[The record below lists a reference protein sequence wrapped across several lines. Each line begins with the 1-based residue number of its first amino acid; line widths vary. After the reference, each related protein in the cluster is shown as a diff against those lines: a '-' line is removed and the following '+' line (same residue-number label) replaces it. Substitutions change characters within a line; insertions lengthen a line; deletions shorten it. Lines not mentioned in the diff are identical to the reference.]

1 MIRYQIG
8 SRLPASHYFDV
19 SIHIDSPDPAG
30 QGLRLPN
37 WIPGSYMIRDFARNL
52 LDLRAEGPG
61 AAIAIDQV
69 DKSNWRI
76 EPCEGAVTVS
86 YRIYARDL
94 SVRAAHLDHS
104 HGYYNGSSVFMEV
117 MGQADQPCEVL
128 IERPRADHCADWR
141 VATSLQREQAEA
153 FGFGL
158 YRALDYDDLIDHPV
172 EMGTFRCVSFIACGV
187 PHDIILTGRF
197 DCDEDRLAADLRTI
211 CEHHIRFFGEP
222 APMGYYQFQVMV
234 IGNGYGGLEHRASTS
249 LVTKR
254 DSLPKP
260 GQTDVDDDYRDFL
273 GLCSHEYFHSW
284 NVKRIK
290 PEAYRPYQLQQE
302 VYTDLLWAFEGIT
315 SYYDD
320 LGLLRSGLI
329 EVEAYLELFAQVM
342 TRVQRGRGR
351 LRQSVAESSFNA
363 WTKFYKQDENATNAI
378 VSYYAKG
385 SLVAACIDLKLRA
398 LSDGE
403 RGLDDVMRHLWQSYL
418 EDGKGVEADTIQR
431 LVSEIAGTDLDPFLR
446 QLIYSTDELPLVE
459 LLEEAGIE
467 VIRRVAK
474 NGQDKGGKDATG
486 ELPVVDLGAAFR
498 EGDGGLVVLRVSEEG
513 ALQLAGLSA
522 DDVIIAI
529 GGLKLSLAQLESRLL
544 RAQPGDVWRVH
555 AFRRDELNEFDVTLQ
570 AAEASSFVLKV
581 ADAERAKRAW
591 LSV

>member
-52 LDLRAEGPG
+52 LDLRAQGPG
-61 AAIAIDQV
+61 GELAIDQI

-76 EPCEGAVTVS
+76 DLCEGAVTVS
-86 YRIYARDL
+86 YRVYARDL

-273 GLCSHEYFHSW
+273 GLCSHEYFHTW

-431 LVSEIAGTDLDPFLR
+431 LVSEIAGTDLDPFLQ

-459 LLEEAGIE
+459 LLEETGIE
-467 VIRRVAK
+467 VTRRVAK

-486 ELPVVDLGAAFR
+486 ELPSVDLGAALK

-529 GGLKLSLAQLESRLL
+529 DGLKLSLAQLESRLL
-544 RAQPGDVWRVH
+544 RSQPGDVWRVH